1 MENTINMI
9 EFGPLI
15 DRSLLRFEMYLD
27 NILVHYHIF
36 KLWKLLFQFS
46 VKQVFQVLIFLCP
59 V

>member
-1 MENTINMI
+1 MENMI

-36 KLWKLLFQFS
+36 KV
-46 VKQVFQVLIFLCP
+46 VKTIVPI
-59 V
+59 

>member
-1 MENTINMI
+1 MENMINMI

-46 VKQVFQVLIFLCP
+46 VKQVFQVLVP